1 MAGTPPQSALPG
13 FDFPPV
19 PVDYV
24 ADGGE
29 DARVQALHEL
39 DRCLDFGTDLQL
51 ATWARRW
58 GRDLVRDTV
67 GTGFQDTIAGLEEEL
82 EAAERDLKAAIR
94 EEDAE
99 MAVEELEAAE
109 TALAAVAQAGGIDD
123 GDHIATARSKIS
135 AALKRL
141 G

>member
-24 ADGGE
+24 DIGGD

-39 DRCLDFGTDLQL
+39 DRCLDFGTDTQL
-51 ATWARRW
+51 AAWARRW
-58 GRDLVRDTV
+58 GRDLVRADTV
-67 GTGFQDTIAGLEEEL
+67 DVEYRMSAVEEERDSLEAQLRQAVSEADAEIAVEDL
-82 EAAERDLKAAIR
+82 EAAES
-94 EEDAE
+94 E
-99 MAVEELEAAE
+99 
-109 TALAAVAQAGGIDD
+109 LAAVVAAGGIDD
-123 GDHIATARSKIS
+123 GDHIVTARSKIS

>member
-1 MAGTPPQSALPG
+1 MDATPPQSALPG

-39 DRCLDFGTDLQL
+39 DRCLDFGTDTQL
-51 ATWARRW
+51 AAWARRW
-58 GRDLVRDTV
+58 GRDLVRADTADV
-67 GTGFQDTIAGLEEEL
+67 EYRMSSVEEERDSL
-82 EAAERDLKAAIR
+82 QAQLRQAVSEA
-94 EEDAE
+94 DAE
-99 MAVEELEAAE
+99 IAVEDLESAE
-109 TALAAVAQAGGIDD
+109 SELAAVAEARRIDD
-123 GDHIATARSKIS
+123 ANHIAKARSKIS

>member
-1 MAGTPPQSALPG
+1 MASTAGQTPLPG

-29 DARVQALHEL
+29 AARVQALHEL
-39 DRCLDFGTDLQL
+39 DRCLDFGTDTQL
-51 ATWARRW
+51 AAWARRW
-58 GRDLVRDTV
+58 GRDLVRADTV
-67 GTGFQDTIAGLEEEL
+67 DVEYRMSSVEEERDSL
-82 EAAERDLKAAIR
+82 EAQLRKAVSEA
-94 EEDAE
+94 DAE
-99 MAVEELEAAE
+99 IAAEELEAAE
-109 TALAAVAQAGGIDD
+109 TALAAVAEAGGIDD
-123 GDHIATARSKIS
+123 ADHIATARSKIS